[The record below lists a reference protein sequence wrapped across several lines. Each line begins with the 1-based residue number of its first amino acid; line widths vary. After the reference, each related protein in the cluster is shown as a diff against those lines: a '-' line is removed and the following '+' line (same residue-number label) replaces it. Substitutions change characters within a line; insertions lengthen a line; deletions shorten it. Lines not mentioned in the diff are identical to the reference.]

1 MKRKWKQGL
10 STLIVLLML
19 FLTATS
25 AAAFETDER
34 AQAAYGK
41 IDAAVAEE
49 YGRDS
54 ATELANFPDGFGGAW
69 LDEENYL
76 IIGLTEEGK
85 SDQEYYCELSEDPEV
100 LKFVDV
106 KYSLADL
113 LKIQAEISQS
123 YPEMEDV
130 DFYLEGALIDL
141 ATNTVQLTVMQGGL
155 DTALA
160 YYTGLYG
167 DAISG
172 VEGQEAIRSGNLS
185 GETTK
190 GLVVS
195 IWIVI
200 AVLAAALAAI
210 ILVIIL
216 VVLLIQSSRKKKK
229 RKREEMAQAA
239 ARAAQAATSRKKK

>member
-1 MKRKWKQGL
+1 MMRKWRQG
-10 STLIVLLML
+10 LIVLFVLL
-19 FLTATS
+19 LTVAS

-41 IDAAVAEE
+41 IDAAVAQE

-54 ATELANFPDGFGGAW
+54 STELANFPEGFGGAW

-76 IIGLTEEGK
+76 IIGLTEEAEM
-85 SDQEYYCELSEDPEV
+85 DQEYYRELSEDPEV

-123 YPEMEDV
+123 YPEMEGV

-141 ATNTVQLTVMQGGL
+141 ASNTVQLTVMQGGL
-155 DTALA
+155 ETALV

-172 VEGQEAIRSGNLS
+172 VEGQEAIESGNLS
-185 GETTK
+185 GETTQ

-195 IWIVI
+195 IWVVV
-200 AVLAAALAAI
+200 AVLAAVLAAI
-210 ILVIIL
+210 VLVVIL
-216 VVLLIQSSRKKKK
+216 VVLLIQNSRKKKRQK
-229 RKREEMAQAA
+229 KEAMAQAA
-239 ARAAQAATSRKKK
+239 ARAAQEAKSRKKK